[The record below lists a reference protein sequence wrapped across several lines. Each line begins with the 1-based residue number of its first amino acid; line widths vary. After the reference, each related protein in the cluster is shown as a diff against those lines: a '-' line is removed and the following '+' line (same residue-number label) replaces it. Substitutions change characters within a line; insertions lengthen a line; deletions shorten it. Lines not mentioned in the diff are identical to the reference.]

1 MNASA
6 RTRSALGLPS
16 EHDGRADTHAKERDY
31 DSDVPVAS
39 EDEGTV
45 QETRGALGEGERTAG
60 QAYRDELSTM
70 VNEDVERSPLE
81 DGEVQEGATPPS
93 NQQQFRSRNTSW
105 AMRERDTYANEQNT
119 PSIHLSTNSQRK
131 RHWGGSQGSEEQ
143 ARSIRRPRHGEPSF
157 EQPSLRLPPIA
168 ELLANPWGGPIVF
181 GGENQCNSRP
191 LACSTPQ
198 NPSSCDAL
206 ENRTAHPRYDT
217 DSQANVSGKPP
228 TPFSKANTTFE
239 PARTPHGPERAHG
252 HDKVLRTAE
261 WAAQTDDEENAL
273 LRSPM
278 ATRMGRS
285 GGATNGLREVFAEP
299 PPRALATGRRDGE
312 TKWHGGYTP
321 QHWDHS
327 IPGSDGRHRVPA
339 VEDWG
344 THDTPSTNNMTF
356 APIPHTKAWQYQHEQ
371 RCNQAKRTRSTN
383 GDDAASYCQAARRT
397 RPISVRDGS
406 ISEHDTT
413 SAASRRASVR
423 ALPRMVEGDADVEQR
438 THNVD
443 ATWHD
448 EELEDAPMH
457 DMEDW
462 RDYEML
468 PTAVA
473 MAPQHEG
480 VPTLA
485 ENPRDRRWVV
495 HFDDPERLVS
505 GQSAGWQQTL
515 WSDPTAVIF
524 TAYNYRLTSNGV
536 VNRHIEGAA
545 AASPHPDPTR
555 SLSARE
561 LPFTWGIWGLTSRGA
576 AMMTAIRVASLNGG
590 SEMLEWITR
599 MARSCR
605 SLRMISS
612 EDRTAYILSTLE
624 VRIADL
630 DKGDFVANVFM
641 EPPTDDMAE
650 FRTWVTA
657 LRRCEFNNF
666 LNGTGVTRAIY
677 YCGGC
682 RGVNHDTMK
691 CPFPDMEGWQGT
703 RQGALSHTA
712 EILDT
717 RRDAPPGSR
726 GGASRGGSMRGGRP
740 YGGREWETGG
750 SQHGR
755 DGRDN
760 PGHGEGWRTRTP
772 VGRSQRSGGHQ
783 QPQQRRRYQVFDQD
797 ERRGR

>member
-1 MNASA
+1 
-6 RTRSALGLPS
+6 
-16 EHDGRADTHAKERDY
+16 
-31 DSDVPVAS
+31 
-39 EDEGTV
+39 
-45 QETRGALGEGERTAG
+45 
-60 QAYRDELSTM
+60 
-70 VNEDVERSPLE
+70 
-81 DGEVQEGATPPS
+81 
-93 NQQQFRSRNTSW
+93 
-105 AMRERDTYANEQNT
+105 
-119 PSIHLSTNSQRK
+119 
-131 RHWGGSQGSEEQ
+131 
-143 ARSIRRPRHGEPSF
+143 
-157 EQPSLRLPPIA
+157 
-168 ELLANPWGGPIVF
+168 
-181 GGENQCNSRP
+181 
-191 LACSTPQ
+191 
-198 NPSSCDAL
+198 
-206 ENRTAHPRYDT
+206 
-217 DSQANVSGKPP
+217 
-228 TPFSKANTTFE
+228 
-239 PARTPHGPERAHG
+239 
-252 HDKVLRTAE
+252 
-261 WAAQTDDEENAL
+261 
-273 LRSPM
+273 M
-278 ATRMGRS
+278 ATRTGRS
-285 GGATNGLREVFAEP
+285 GGATNGLREVFADP

-312 TKWHGGYTP
+312 TKWRGGYAP
-321 QHWDHS
+321 RHWDHS

-371 RCNQAKRTRSTN
+371 RRNQAKRTRSTN

-423 ALPRMVEGDADVEQR
+423 AFPRTAEGDADVEQR

-443 ATWHD
+443 ATWRD

-524 TAYNYRLTSNGV
+524 TAYNYRFTSNGV
-536 VNRHIEGAA
+536 VNRHVEGAA
-545 AASPHPDPTR
+545 ATLVTYVTGETAFHIVPPHPDPTR
-555 SLSARE
+555 RLSARE
-561 LPFTWGIWGLTSRGA
+561 LPFTWGIRGLTSRGA
-576 AMMTAIRVASLNGG
+576 AMMTAIRVASSNGVSIITYPRRLGNPKWVCGIVGFLRPDVAVIRAAVLEVLQG

-605 SLRMISS
+605 SLRTISS

-682 RGVNHDTMK
+682 RGVDHDTMK